1 MRNAVPPLGSIP
13 IAAGGRRA
21 PGVADMG
28 EPAQPKP
35 ALEAL
40 AQLPRAVEL
49 DLAGSNGAFQRKIAH
64 EYARHGPQVGRNIE
78 THLEPRVGGTKVDLL
93 AVADQPPSTLRR
105 RQIGKIELHAGPAGR
120 ERVDAAAQQFAQHKR
135 RPALGEDFGA
145 LGDRAE
151 LTVAFH
157 HPLHRALTSAQ
168 NRCVRLAHKSKFWT
182 PAAGSVPHQVRCPA
196 PMLLKPARSARAR
209 TSGAILS
216 HSAPDGVF
224 AAPIVIP
231 YRAASEFSPH
241 GTDLRLDSGGVES
254 HECRAS
260 RRMPP

>member
-1 MRNAVPPLGSIP
+1 ILRSLRPVLALDHPNLLELLQSQAEQASRHQRNA
-13 IAAGGRRA
+13 
-21 PGVADMG
+21 
-28 EPAQPKP
+28 
-35 ALEAL
+35 
-40 AQLPRAVEL
+40 AV
-49 DLAGSNGAFQRKIAH
+49 KIA
-64 EYARHGPQVGRNIE
+64 EMR
-78 THLEPRVGGTKVDLL
+78 
-93 AVADQPPSTLRR
+93 
-105 RQIGKIELHAGPAGR
+105 
-120 ERVDAAAQQFAQHKR
+120 AAAQQFAQHKR

-157 HPLHRALTSAQ
+157 HPLHPALTTAK

-241 GTDLRLDSGGVES
+241 GTDLGLDSGSVES

-260 RRMPP
+260 RRMPS

>member
-1 MRNAVPPLGSIP
+1 MASRQPVLDLYPSAELTRSSRMRDAVAPLGSIP

-21 PGVADMG
+21 PGLAGMG
-28 EPAQPKP
+28 RPVQPKP

-120 ERVDAAAQQFAQHKR
+120 ERVDLDAAAH
-135 RPALGEDFGA
+135 
-145 LGDRAE
+145 
-151 LTVAFH
+151 
-157 HPLHRALTSAQ
+157 
-168 NRCVRLAHKSKFWT
+168 
-182 PAAGSVPHQVRCPA
+182 VPHQQGDVELIAHVPGAEPA
-196 PMLLKPARSARAR
+196 L
-209 TSGAILS
+209 
-216 HSAPDGVF
+216 APF
-224 AAPIVIP
+224 A
-231 YRAASEFSPH
+231 
-241 GTDLRLDSGGVES
+241 
-254 HECRAS
+254 
-260 RRMPP
+260 